1 MFKVVT
7 IKTFKNQKLIFVQVK
22 RLQNSFCTKI
32 AKRFPVY
39 KPGTALAGVVGFEPT
54 ECWNQNP
61 VPYQLGYSPIY
72 GGLKWTCTT
81 DTEIFSLLLYYLSY
95 QAIFGGVSVNRTQ
108 S

>member
-61 VPYQLGYSPIY
+61 VPYHLAIPLYVRVQKEPSFRPIILNY
-72 GGLKWTCTT
+72 VLPSKQ
-81 DTEIFSLLLYYLSY
+81 IFKY
-95 QAIFGGVSVNRTQ
+95 
-108 S
+108 